1 MRIALLLV
9 TLALAPLDAQQ
20 LLDRV
25 LAHVNGNAIT
35 LTDLNAAAAL
45 GIVQPN
51 GLQELID
58 RQLMLTEVARFS
70 PPEPDPALVEKEI
83 AAMTARAGGRL
94 DEVMEATG
102 VDEGR
107 VRDMARDTLRIA
119 AYLNQR
125 FGADESATQ
134 QWLTGLRTRANV
146 VIRN

>member
-1 MRIALLLV
+1 LRITLLLV
-9 TLALAPLDAQQ
+9 TLALPALDAQQ

-25 LAHVNGNAIT
+25 LAHVDGNAIT

-45 GIVQPN
+45 GIVQPD

-70 PPEPDPALVEKEI
+70 PPEPDRALVEKEV

-94 DEVMEATG
+94 DDVMDATG
-102 VDEGR
+102 IDEAR
-107 VRDMARDTLRIA
+107 IQDMARDTLRIA
-119 AYLNQR
+119 AYLTQR
-125 FGADESATQ
+125 FGTDQSTIQ
-134 QWLTGLRTRANV
+134 QWLEGLRTRANI